1 MRHEMSLFVVVSH
14 CDLSIRRPL
23 SYNTYPSSR
32 ADVAAEGRGHS
43 RGGVAPLCYSYDT
56 TSHDIVNEGYVCEQI
71 CGRKVVLVVGA
82 VATLCLPSFDTK
94 QLAQFVPPGV
104 YQTAIR
110 GFSLKHRRSGRT
122 HDNEQPSKHLC
133 VRKRGRDRP

>member
-1 MRHEMSLFVVVSH
+1 MSHEVSLFVIVSH

-23 SYNTYPSSR
+23 SYSTRIRPAGPTLRQR
-32 ADVAAEGRGHS
+32 AEAIQ
-43 RGGVAPLCYSYDT
+43 APLCYSYDT

-71 CGRKVVLVVGA
+71 CGRKVVLVVGP